1 MVALKGAIQYGTGTD
16 FAPVGPIGRF
26 HLGCFG
32 VSHRALLY
40 LHAIEAAGCLWHS
53 ETVIGAAAFLIGL
66 MIGSFLNVCIL
77 RIPRN
82 ESIMTPA
89 SHCPKCNA
97 AIAPYDNIPVLSWLL
112 LGGKCR
118 NCKTKISILY
128 PAIELLTG
136 GLFYLCYRQFGL
148 SVDGARWAAFS
159 ALIIVLT
166 ATDIRERILPDMINL
181 AGFTIG
187 MAFSFFVLPAD
198 GAAMWLSN
206 RMFDFPP
213 PRPVISFADAILG
226 ALVGAGLLWI
236 VGEGYFRLRGK
247 EGMGLGDVKMMGMV
261 GAFLGLKRTLL
272 TVLVGSLLGSVIG
285 ILIVLLSRKGRDYE
299 LPFGAFLGAGALLV
313 VFFGTPI
320 LSWYQSLLYA
330 H

>member
-1 MVALKGAIQYGTGTD
+1 M
-16 FAPVGPIGRF
+16 
-26 HLGCFG
+26 
-32 VSHRALLY
+32 
-40 LHAIEAAGCLWHS
+40 WHS
-53 ETVIGAAAFLIGL
+53 KTVIGAAAFLIGL
-66 MIGSFLNVCIL
+66 LIGSFLNVCIL

-82 ESIMTPA
+82 ESIVTPA

-97 AIAPYDNIPVLSWLL
+97 TIAPYDNIPVLSWLF

-118 NCKTKISILY
+118 NCRAKISILY

-136 GLFYLCYRQFGL
+136 VLLYMCYRQFGL
-148 SVDGARWAAFS
+148 TVGGVRWAVFS
-159 ALIIVLT
+159 ALIVVLT
-166 ATDIRERILPDMINL
+166 ATDIRERILPDMVNL
-181 AGFTIG
+181 AGFVIG
-187 MAFSFFVLPAD
+187 MAFSFFILPTD

-213 PRPVISFADAILG
+213 PRPVISFTDAILG

-272 TVLVGSLLGSVIG
+272 TVLVGSLLGSLIG

-313 VFFGTPI
+313 IFFGTPI
-320 LSWYQSLLYA
+320 LNWYQSLLYA